1 MTFPMAVP
9 SVVGVCACSAA
20 CGALAAKRMPPRPR
34 SAPRTDFC
42 RRLLRRTLKVCRWR
56 SHPSCSLYLGF
67 GRSQCGRSGRDRPFA
82 PWSMLFA
89 GDREKARVVAP
100 TFRRSP
106 NGCRGHCSFTEQAR
120 IRKAGPTPTERRSQA
135 VNATQQGGV
144 RVGIDVSKRTLDVCL
159 LPEGESFVLPND
171 QQGVDELLS
180 RLEDSPPNWSSS
192 RPSAATSVWPPPP
205 SRPPQSPSQS
215 STLARPATSP
225 RPSADSPKPTE

>member
-1 MTFPMAVP
+1 LPLSLTLEEVAAGGAAWSTVASVITTTTNTLVDSANSAV
-9 SVVGVCACSAA
+9 SIGRWSN
-20 CGALAAKRMPPRPR
+20 LAIIA
-34 SAPRTDFC
+34 F
-42 RRLLRRTLKVCRWR
+42 
-56 SHPSCSLYLGF
+56 SLYLGF

-89 GDREKARVVAP
+89 GDREKARVLAP

-106 NGCRGHCSFTEQAR
+106 NGCRGRCSFTEQAR

-171 QQGVDELLS
+171 QEGVEELLS
-180 RLEDSPPNWSSS
+180 RFEDSPPNWSSS
-192 RPSAATSVWPPPP
+192 RPPAATSVWPLAKLP
-205 SRPPQSPSQS
+205 SRPPQSPSRS
-215 STLARPATSP
+215 STPARPATSP
-225 RPSADSPKPTE
+225 RPSADSPAKLPTE